1 MRMDSLLRRWEGG
14 GGGGVGGGGGGGM
27 VEIEEPINAFLAF
40 NFLKNLPQTITFPRN
55 KNYFSSVLVSL

>member
-1 MRMDSLLRRWEGG
+1 
-14 GGGGVGGGGGGGM
+14 M
-27 VEIEEPINAFLAF
+27 VEMEEPINAFLAF